1 MTEHANVGSGAPW
14 EASVGYSRVVR
25 RGPAVW
31 VSGTVAMDEQGRP
44 MTGASAEDQALR
56 CLEIIVAALERVGA
70 SRADVVRTRMYVVD
84 IGDWETVG
92 RAHGAFFADIRPATT
107 LVEVSGLIEK
117 GFRVEIEA
125 EAWVAPTEAG
135 DET

>member
-1 MTEHANVGSGAPW
+1 MTEHANLGSGAPW
-14 EASVGYSRVVR
+14 EARVGYSRVVR

-31 VSGTVAMDEQGRP
+31 VSGTVAMDGQGRP
-44 MTGASAEDQALR
+44 MTEASAEAQARR

-84 IGDWETVG
+84 IRDWQAVG
-92 RAHGAFFADIRPATT
+92 RAHGAFFGDVRPATS

-125 EAWVAPTEAG
+125 EAWVGTDG
-135 DET
+135 VGR